1 MKTTKSDGKTKSQ
14 FCIFVTLLPFLE
26 ALSSN
31 NILLYWVEET
41 KKELGSGCFT
51 GWGNAGY
58 VSQISIHN
66 VKVSWDHLLI
76 LCCAQKLLC
85 LPEFIAFRLSLH
97 FSGYLEAAMQS
108 HPPFSC
114 KTDPRT
120 LRERAAAFLLNCNWT
135 ELKIEAELKLKRI
148 QNPHRAPTR
157 SGAASKRQ
165 RDLQTQAGCHHGC
178 VGHDSRRT
186 AHGGWGRWS

>member
-1 MKTTKSDGKTKSQ
+1 MKTTESDGKTKSQ
-14 FCIFVTLLPFLE
+14 FCIFVTLLLFLE

-51 GWGNAGY
+51 GWGNTGY

-66 VKVSWDHLLI
+66 VKVWWDHLLI
-76 LCCAQKLLC
+76 LCCAQNLLC

-120 LRERAAAFLLNCNWT
+120 LRERAAVFLLNCNWT
-135 ELKIEAELKLKRI
+135 ELKIEVEMHTESTSCPHTVRGSIREAEGL
-148 QNPHRAPTR
+148 ADT
-157 SGAASKRQ
+157 SGVS
-165 RDLQTQAGCHHGC
+165 
-178 VGHDSRRT
+178 SRLCWAWLTWLCT